1 MFNEINEIII
11 LHVKETEMQKQLK
24 KVIFCFISIIIPF
37 LEFII
42 IILQYTNMIY
52 SMDRFS
58 RVDFIEILL
67 AVFSIG
73 SLFCTWGMMSVCYY
87 YFKCIL
93 TLLIIKTILIVSI
106 IFIGTNSDNFYYY
119 LVFNIIGYGTYY
131 TLIIVYKSFLKGI
144 L

>member
-24 KVIFCFISIIIPF
+24 KVIFCFISIIIPI

-42 IILQYTNMIY
+42 IILQYINMIY
-52 SMDRFS
+52 SMDGFLS
-58 RVDFIEILL
+58 VEFIEIML
-67 AVFSIG
+67 AIFSIG

-106 IFIGTNSDNFYYY
+106 IFININSDNFYYY
-119 LVFNIIGYGTYY
+119 LVFNIIGYGIYY